1 MKDSEVFIKSKVTS
15 FEIQRKEKAVIQKNI
30 KENSVNIKNKKVYLK
45 DTSKSIKHTEDF
57 EDG

>member
-1 MKDSEVFIKSKVTS
+1 MKDSEVFIKSKETS
-15 FEIQRKEKAVIQKNI
+15 LEIQRKEKAVIQRNI